1 MKITYVRYV
10 VIVIEDIKRF
20 THTVQVSSI
29 EIMLKGRQTVID
41 TTQGREQLHFQGRG
55 KEES

>member
-1 MKITYVRYV
+1 M